1 MIIKFKTRKNIYSA
15 KQLVNYILTDK
26 GRIKNPFETPIVL
39 QNINRLELQ
48 TMHKDFLENY
58 KFQPKR
64 KGSTAFYHEILA
76 ISKDDKNVIT
86 TEMLQDLMYKYIELR
101 GLKNAIVLAKSH
113 ENQHIHLM
121 ISGNELRSK
130 KRLRMSQTEM
140 KKLLVD
146 FEKHHLE
153 KHPQIVHSTVH
164 TNKERKLS
172 RNIQQEQKN
181 NRNENEYQLKL
192 RLQGNKTQKE
202 IVTEIVQRLMANVS
216 NFNQFTKGIK
226 AIDNLKIYTYRS
238 KIKGVL
244 YQNRKYR
251 FSTLQVPKEKI
262 TQLEKIQDRLNQLSL
277 IEETHKKQRNQK
289 MEVER

>member
-26 GRIKNPFETPIVL
+26 GRIKNPFEAPIVL
-39 QNINRLELQ
+39 QNINRLDLQ

-58 KFQPKR
+58 KFQPTR

-76 ISKDDKNVIT
+76 ISKEDKNVVT
-86 TEMLQDLMYKYIELR
+86 KQMLQDLMHKYIELR
-101 GLKNAIVLAKSH
+101 GLQHAIVIAKSH

-130 KRLRMSQTEM
+130 KRLRMSQAQM
-140 KKLLVD
+140 KTLLLD
-146 FEKHHLE
+146 FERFHLE
-153 KHPQIVHSTVH
+153 KYPQMVHSTVH
-164 TNKERKLS
+164 TDKEKVTT
-172 RNIQQEQKN
+172 RNIQKEQKN
-181 NRNENEYQLKL
+181 KRNENEYQLKL

-202 IVTEIVQRLMANVS
+202 IVAELVQKLMEKVA
-216 NFNQFTKGIK
+216 NFNQFTKEIK
-226 AIDNLKIYTYRS
+226 ATETLKIYTYRS

-251 FSTLQVPKEKI
+251 FSTLNIPKDKI
-262 TQLEKIQDRLNQLSL
+262 IQLEKIQNRLDQLSL
-277 IEETHKKQRNQK
+277 IEETHKKQRNQN
-289 MEVER
+289 MELER